1 MNLEG
6 DKRLNLQLRLDFSSA
21 PTGEARQAGRED
33 IESPSAVSEPERP
46 ANTRRIMEDVCE
58 RANLKEALR
67 QVRSNKGSA
76 GVDGMTVD
84 QLGDYLKQHW
94 PAIREQLLNG
104 TYEPKPVR
112 RVEIPKPDG
121 GGVRKL
127 GIPTVLDRFIQQA
140 VMQVLQRQWNPTFSH
155 HSYGFRPRRSAHQAV
170 AQAQQYIAQGY
181 GWVIDL
187 DLEKFFDRVNH
198 DKLMGQIA
206 KRVEDKRLLKLIRAF
221 LNAGVM
227 ENGLVSPS
235 VEGTPQGGPLSP
247 LLSNLVLD
255 ELDQEL
261 ERRGHRFVRYA
272 DDCNIYVRSERAG
285 QRVMESITRFITQ
298 KLKLKVNEAKSAV
311 ARPQER
317 KFLGF
322 SFTAGPDIKRTI
334 APKSLERF
342 KQQNPGHHAQGQG
355 RQHEDDNG
363 RVGSVYAG
371 LARLFRLLRNARGA
385 RRSHALG
392 PAAIA
397 GRSVASVE
405 NTTSPSCGTDRTASL
420 WAVVQYG
427 RQRPWPMVH
436 RPEQSPL
443 RRAFQCLLQ
452 IARSP
457 LLDRSALAQPLE
469 PPRYGPVC
477 QVVWEGRSRE
487 APPYPDPWPCAPRP
501 IQDVSYHGEYWGH
514 SGLVANISPP
524 TRSAR
529 FGKSP
534 VFGCRI
540 PAVVRIMLRRL
551 Y

>member
-1 MNLEG
+1 MNLES
-6 DKRLNLQLRLDFSSA
+6 DKRLNIQLRLDFSSA
-21 PTGEARQAGRED
+21 PKGEARQAGRED
-33 IESPSAVSEPERP
+33 IESLSVANEPERP
-46 ANTRRIMEDVCE
+46 ANTSRIMEEVCE

-67 QVRSNKGSA
+67 QVTGNKGSA
-76 GVDGMTVD
+76 GVDRMTVD
-84 QLGDYLKQHW
+84 QLGYYLKQHW
-94 PAIREQLLNG
+94 PAMREQLLNG

-140 VMQVLQRQWNPTFSH
+140 AMQVLQRQWNPTFSPY
-155 HSYGFRPRRSAHQAV
+155 SYGFRPKRSAHHAV
-170 AQAQQYIAQGY
+170 AQAQQYVAQGY

-221 LNAGVM
+221 LNVGVM

-298 KLKLKVNEAKSAV
+298 KLKLKVNEAKNAV

-322 SFTAGPDIKRTI
+322 SFSAGPGIKRTI

-342 KQQNPGHHAQGQG
+342 KRRIREITRRAKGVSIKTIMEELATYMRGWRGYFGFCETPEVLVALTRWG
-355 RQHEDDNG
+355 RLRLRAALWRQWKTPRRRRAALVALRVSGWAAWNTAGSG
-363 RVGSVYAG
+363 RGPWY
-371 LARLFRLLRNARGA
+371 LARSRALSTGLSNAYFKSLGLPSLFQ
-385 RRSHALG
+385 
-392 PAAIA
+392 
-397 GRSVASVE
+397 
-405 NTTSPSCGTDRTASL
+405 SC
-420 WAVVQYG
+420 
-427 RQRPWPMVH
+427 
-436 RPEQSPL
+436 
-443 RRAFQCLLQ
+443 
-452 IARSP
+452 
-457 LLDRSALAQPLE
+457 
-469 PPRYGPVC
+469 
-477 QVVWEGRSRE
+477 
-487 APPYPDPWPCAPRP
+487 
-501 IQDVSYHGEYWGH
+501 
-514 SGLVANISPP
+514 
-524 TRSAR
+524 
-529 FGKSP
+529 
-534 VFGCRI
+534 
-540 PAVVRIMLRRL
+540 
-551 Y
+551 